1 MSEMEHLFTAQ
12 VKKIATLSSEVEDL
26 TKHLRDFEVAANAWK
41 KGYEDMEKDY
51 KRKLA
56 NAEQTI
62 GELEK
67 ELDEVKRVAYP

>member
-1 MSEMEHLFTAQ
+1 MNEFEHLFNSQ
-12 VKKIATLSSEVEDL
+12 VTQIATLTSEVEEL
-26 TKHLRDFEVAANAWK
+26 TAHLKDFELAAHKWK

-62 GELEK
+62 KQLEI
-67 ELDEVKRVAYP
+67 ELDEVKRHH